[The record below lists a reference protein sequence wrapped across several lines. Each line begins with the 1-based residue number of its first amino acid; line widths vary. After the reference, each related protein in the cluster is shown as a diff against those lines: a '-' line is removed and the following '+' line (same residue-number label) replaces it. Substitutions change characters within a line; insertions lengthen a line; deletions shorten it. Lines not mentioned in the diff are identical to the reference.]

1 MAETWSAS
9 DHLASRGVFQ
19 NKIHQFDTS
28 AESLAQKKH
37 TSLNLAERFK
47 KKTPTKQLNNT
58 KQLKLVEVHPD
69 SSRWMSIILVPQQ
82 S

>member
-47 KKTPTKQLNNT
+47 KKHQLNN
-58 KQLKLVEVHPD
+58 
-69 SSRWMSIILVPQQ
+69 
-82 S
+82 